1 MEKGAGDTFIID
13 TVPAPIMY
21 LPKSYGESKIATCP
35 FCSRGAYSKNSQ
47 GIPVCSD
54 HTGNTIENVKCACGS
69 WLDLREG
76 KWGPFFICEKCG
88 PINFTKALTMK
99 READRQAQMGV
110 ATVAATEGWK
120 TQTPKQYPYIPSKN
134 LAGHN
139 EGAGAA
145 KEKIGSQW
153 KAKRNELNKDEWG
166 NEIFIRSDDPR
177 YEFK

>member
-1 MEKGAGDTFIID
+1 
-13 TVPAPIMY
+13 
-21 LPKSYGESKIATCP
+21 
-35 FCSRGAYSKNSQ
+35 
-47 GIPVCSD
+47 
-54 HTGNTIENVKCACGS
+54 
-69 WLDLREG
+69 
-76 KWGPFFICEKCG
+76 
-88 PINFTKALTMK
+88 
-99 READRQAQMGV
+99 MGV
-110 ATVAATEGWK
+110 TTIAETEGWK